1 MLPIH
6 SSDQHRHASNSGP
19 VLTSTDMQTPAADAS
34 TTSTTLSAQDNAAL
48 KIPATTQEGTNESTS
63 VPSSEQHN
71 DGVDEA
77 MEELYL
83 AEPDQW
89 AFQPIFTG
97 RLIWLAKHSDKPIV
111 PFEEL
116 PLPRSDQ
123 ARVPPCT
130 VCWQSSEIS
139 TSIAKK
145 TLPEVLFISRP
156 ANRCKQRVSY
166 HDDPTPLANTNVYI
180 ALITTPAG
188 DEGGLDPVWLHAIPG
203 YVQILTNDCK
213 LSNVG
218 HLQWCPSCKS

>member
-6 SSDQHRHASNSGP
+6 SSDQHCHASNSGP

-97 RLIWLAKHSDKPIV
+97 RLIW
-111 PFEEL
+111 
-116 PLPRSDQ
+116 
-123 ARVPPCT
+123 
-130 VCWQSSEIS
+130 
-139 TSIAKK
+139 
-145 TLPEVLFISRP
+145 P

-180 ALITTPAG
+180 ALITTQAG